1 MAADMTDR
9 RTLVDLDAP
18 GDTAAVHDNAAW
30 ASGLFGADKRA
41 IDAEAAPEPTADAG
55 DHGGRGG
62 VDPGPSYD
70 RQSASQHD
78 ADSRND
84 RAPQQGAAMPQPVD
98 LSALMAMAALAPSAP
113 DTDDDDSA
121 AATPGR
127 GWAITLGILTTV
139 FAVLTASILVIS
151 SRDDPRPPKQNAVP
165 LLPVGAPTA
174 TPQAGPSGNDE
185 MIIPYTAT
193 PQGCYAG
200 STSPKALEETAT
212 DSAWVCVRGF
222 GGSGGGSDGQ
232 VLKIQLGDEMTGPRF
247 YKISEL
253 EITPGWV
260 PKTPG
265 GKDEW
270 TKHRVPT
277 LIRYV
282 FNDSTDPRR
291 EPTVWDVDTHNAHGP
306 VPYRGPK
313 PVLASAIT
321 VVILAT
327 SPAPK
332 DVPST
337 SPTPTGSELPGLDSS
352 PTPSPTDT
360 PPDPSDATFAVSLL
374 QVKGHLP

>member
-1 MAADMTDR
+1 MLGPPTTMR
-9 RTLVDLDAP
+9 HGHLDCLPPINAP
-18 GDTAAVHDNAAW
+18 PT
-30 ASGLFGADKRA
+30 S
-41 IDAEAAPEPTADAG
+41 EAGPDAG
-55 DHGGRGG
+55 DDGHDDDRGG
-62 VDPGPSYD
+62 DVDPAPAND
-70 RQSASQHD
+70 DQSAARQD
-78 ADSRND
+78 A
-84 RAPQQGAAMPQPVD
+84 APAQAAPIPEPVD
-98 LSALMAMAALAPSAP
+98 LSALAAMAALAPSAT
-113 DTDDDDSA
+113 DAGDDDPA
-121 AATPGR
+121 PATPGR
-127 GWAITLGILTTV
+127 GWAIALGILTAI
-139 FAVLTASILVIS
+139 FAVVAASILVIF
-151 SRDDPRPPKQNAVP
+151 SRDEPRPPKQHAVP

-174 TPQAGPSGNDE
+174 TPQSGPSGNDE
-185 MIIPYTAT
+185 VIIPYTAT
-193 PQGCYAG
+193 AAGCYPG

-247 YKISEL
+247 YKISEI
-253 EITPGWV
+253 EVTPGWI

-306 VPYRGPK
+306 VPCRGPQ

-332 DVPST
+332 DVPPP
-337 SPTPTGSELPGLDSS
+337 SPAPTGADLPGFDS
-352 PTPSPTDT
+352 PTPSPTDA

-374 QVKGHLP
+374 QVKGRLP

>member
-1 MAADMTDR
+1 MTDR
-9 RTLVDLDAP
+9 RALVDLDAP
-18 GDTAAVHDNAAW
+18 ADSAAAHDNAAW
-30 ASGLFGADKRA
+30 ASGLFAADKRPPES
-41 IDAEAAPEPTADAG
+41 EAAPAADDDGRHDAE
-55 DHGGRGG
+55 RGG
-62 VDPGPSYD
+62 DVDPAPAND
-70 RQSASQHD
+70 DQSAAQHEADPRQD
-78 ADSRND
+78 AIREH
-84 RAPQQGAAMPQPVD
+84 ATAIPEPVD
-98 LSALMAMAALAPSAP
+98 LSALTAMAVLAPSTTEAEADP
-113 DTDDDDSA
+113 AT
-121 AATPGR
+121 ATPGR
-127 GWAITLGILTTV
+127 SWAIALGILTAV
-139 FAVLTASILVIS
+139 FAVMTASILVIF
-151 SRDDPRPPKQNAVP
+151 SRDDPQPPKQHAVP

-174 TPQAGPSGNDE
+174 TPQAGPTGNDDI
-185 MIIPYTAT
+185 IIPYTAAAA
-193 PQGCYAG
+193 GCYPG

-247 YKISEL
+247 YKISEI
-253 EITPGWV
+253 EVTPGWI

-306 VPYRGPK
+306 VPYRGPQ

-332 DVPST
+332 DVPPT
-337 SPTPTGSELPGLDSS
+337 SPTPTGADLPGFDSTS
-352 PTPSPTDT
+352 PSPTDA
-360 PPDPSDATFAVSLL
+360 PPEPSDATFALSLL
-374 QVKGHLP
+374 QVKGRLP